1 MKKQIAITLATLIAS
16 GVVIA
21 TIIPLIKPEESGF
34 EAAVALVIKLFPIG
48 IIATIVAFFLSKS
61 KRASDHPTDAQER

>member
-21 TIIPLIKPEESGF
+21 AIIPLIKPEGSGSK
-34 EAAVALVIKLFPIG
+34 AALALVIKLFPIG
-48 IIATIVAFFLSKS
+48 IIATIVAFFLSKP
-61 KRASDHPTDAQER
+61 KRASDHPTDAQE